1 MPSGGVSFFPF
12 LTRKSRGKT
21 SRSPSKLSI
30 CSMPAHWTSPG
41 KGKRRWEVGGIWS
54 LADRCNYQGEA
65 RNSERRWALKTVLP
79 SSVTRAG
86 QKGRDASQGG
96 KIGKCFQTGVVS
108 CAGAT
113 ENSNKDWKASIRLA
127 GRWLTALALAVVMT
141 NGNIKALKWI
151 EKWKVIEIQIRTLH
165 LWLVT
170 QNNGGVTCFT
180 TVLKTTGYLQ
190 GSNEIRPWPHSSQ
203 KSIRGKWKT

>member
-1 MPSGGVSFFPF
+1 M
-12 LTRKSRGKT
+12 
-21 SRSPSKLSI
+21 
-30 CSMPAHWTSPG
+30 
-41 KGKRRWEVGGIWS
+41 
-54 LADRCNYQGEA
+54 
-65 RNSERRWALKTVLP
+65 LP

-141 NGNIKALKWI
+141 NGNIKST
-151 EKWKVIEIQIRTLH
+151 EMDRKVESYRNTNTDTSF
-165 LWLVT
+165 VT
-170 QNNGGVTCFT
+170 GDTEQQRRDVF
-180 TVLKTTGYLQ
+180 YR
-190 GSNEIRPWPHSSQ
+190 SA
-203 KSIRGKWKT
+203 